1 MSSGAN
7 GSSTKNGWYF
17 SSCLQR
23 LIASIGGM
31 RSWMSWSRSISSPH
45 VLRTCSNISTAPL
58 MYGRT
63 SISESRDKPNPASLK
78 SAFRDSCCEP

>member
-31 RSWMSWSRSISSPH
+31 RSWMSWSSSTSSPH
-45 VLRTCSNISTAPL
+45 VLRTCSNISIAPWT
-58 MYGRT
+58 YGPDLHVR
-63 SISESRDKPNPASLK
+63 IAGQAEAGSLK
-78 SAFRDSCCEP
+78 SAFCDSCGEP